1 MREAP
6 VAEQPPRADGLRRCA
21 ARRGEMI
28 ARIIAALT
36 LMLGI
41 ASSASAEC
49 AWVLWSQTTVVNKSM
64 TWAVQRAYAESNQCN
79 VVAQSMAEEFAKT
92 EKGTVTQL
100 RIGPEV
106 VVIGGTVRYACLP
119 DTVDPRG
126 PKGSTRGAPLVSRL
140 PTARVGC
147 A

>member
-1 MREAP
+1 MTVRR
-6 VAEQPPRADGLRRCA
+6 VAMTMFATLLA
-21 ARRGEMI
+21 V
-28 ARIIAALT
+28 LT
-36 LMLGI
+36 L

-49 AWVLWSQTTVVNKSM
+49 AWVLWSQTFFVNKDM

-92 EKGTVTQL
+92 EKGTVTQSPT
-100 RIGPEV
+100 GPEV

-126 PKGSTRGAPLVSRL
+126 PKGSGR
-140 PTARVGC
+140 
-147 A
+147 

>member
-1 MREAP
+1 M
-6 VAEQPPRADGLRRCA
+6 
-21 ARRGEMI
+21 ARRGDAI
-28 ARIIAALT
+28 YLRGNKTWWLRIIAALGMTT

-100 RIGPEV
+100 PTGPEV